1 MSLQNHLDSLFHR
14 PYFIISEKP
23 KTTNDDLA
31 PAPNADYYK
40 MNHTRRGIAVIFN
53 HVNFS
58 MPECPK
64 RDGSDKD
71 RDDLTELLVELD
83 FEVLRYDD
91 PPFRQVAR
99 ALEQVSKMDHSDSD
113 CLVIVV
119 MSHGDNGKLYAKD
132 REYST
137 AMLWKYFNAKSC
149 PSLAGKP
156 KLFFV
161 QACRGTKVH
170 PGHVLHY
177 SSGVEEDGAAAN
189 DGFYTIP
196 VMADILVMYSTVEG
210 FYSWRNP
217 KEGGYFVQALV
228 KLLRKYNRTKDLLTI
243 LTFVN
248 REVAVNFVSESE
260 DPHYDEQKQMCSIV
274 SMLTRLVY
282 FDKKCDT

>member
-1 MSLQNHLDSLFHR
+1 MEVLQRQELSQSCGETQALLRPGERRVEILFHR
-14 PYFIISEKP
+14 WQDGCFR
-23 KTTNDDLA
+23 LA
-31 PAPNADYYK
+31 
-40 MNHTRRGIAVIFN
+40 
-53 HVNFS
+53 
-58 MPECPK
+58 E
-64 RDGSDKD
+64 
-71 RDDLTELLVELD
+71 
-83 FEVLRYDD
+83 
-91 PPFRQVAR
+91 AR
-99 ALEQVSKMDHSDSD
+99 K
-113 CLVIVV
+113 C
-119 MSHGDNGKLYAKD
+119 
-132 REYST
+132 T
-137 AMLWKYFNAKSC
+137 
-149 PSLAGKP
+149 
-156 KLFFV
+156 
-161 QACRGTKVH
+161 RGTFSIT
-170 PGHVLHY
+170 VL
-177 SSGVEEDGAAAN
+177 GWRKMARLRPN

>member
-1 MSLQNHLDSLFHR
+1 
-14 PYFIISEKP
+14 
-23 KTTNDDLA
+23 
-31 PAPNADYYK
+31 

-177 SSGVEEDGAAAN
+177 SSGVEEDGAAPN